1 MRYMFYLHY
10 AKLIEVN
17 VKYSRRTI
25 KFQHGADDIKRDAAQ
40 RETFFFAA
48 NWDIVQRGVSN
59 S

>member
-10 AKLIEVN
+10 VKLIEVN

-25 KFQHGADDIKRDAAQ
+25 RFQHGADDIKRDAAQ
-40 RETFFFAA
+40 RGNVFFAA
-48 NWDIVQRGVSN
+48 NWDIVQRGVLN